1 MQRFTKRRVSAV
13 AGAMVVV
20 TALCLG
26 SIGLATAGAGAAP
39 SSIHAAHIQA
49 ANSHPSTFTGGTYNL
64 FINGSASGTITFN
77 ADNSWTLSD
86 YTDVGS
92 WVVVGKTIS
101 LGDTVATESSN
112 GSVWSAAVEKKGKGF
127 GTKKKP
133 GIMEFGGGG
142 SPGGYGSNSWYAT
155 PEP

>member
-1 MQRFTKRRVSAV
+1 MQRFTKRRISMV
-13 AGAMVVV
+13 AGVIVV

-39 SSIHAAHIQA
+39 SSIRAAHIHA
-49 ANSHPSTFTGGTYNL
+49 ANSHPSAFTGGTYNL

-77 ADNSWTLSD
+77 ADNSWTISD

-101 LGDTVATESSN
+101 LGDVVPTESSN
-112 GSVWSAAVEKKGKGF
+112 GSVWSAAVEKKGAGF

-142 SPGGYGSNSWYAT
+142 NPGGYGSNTWYAT
-155 PEP
+155 ASR